1 MPVTQNVAPGAPGI
15 PARWTSSAK
24 SGVGTSLSPAGRIW
38 FTISHGILN
47 EIYYSRVDSAC
58 TRDLGLIVTAAAG
71 YFSEEKRAATHS
83 IEPFEDGVPAYRLV
97 NTANDGA
104 WRIEKRILADPAR
117 PALLQEITFTALRGV
132 ADDYRVYALLA
143 PHLVNAGMGNTA
155 WVGEH
160 EGKPVLFASGRGSCL
175 ALASSLPWRTG
186 SAGYV
191 GFSDGWQ
198 QLHNTGELDA
208 AYQRAEDGNVALTGE
223 IGFSAARTKALLAL
237 GFGATPEQAAEHAF
251 ASLKQGFEPA
261 ANSYL
266 QNWRNWQKGL
276 LPLDRH
282 AVPGTNFYRVSTAV
296 LATHRSIATPGAAV
310 ASLSIPWGFD
320 KGDDDL
326 GGYHLVWPRDLVETA
341 GGFLAAGDAASALQI
356 LDYLG
361 SIQQPDGHWPQ
372 NAWLDGSAYWPGIQ
386 MDECAFPLL
395 LAEALHRAGH
405 LPHARLAVLLPMIE
419 RAAGFVVR
427 NGPVTGEDRWEEDA
441 GYSPFTLAVEIAALL
456 AAADLLDACGK
467 PDAATYLRETSDVW
481 NDQVERWT
489 YVTGTAICGQVGVEG
504 YYVRIAPPDSASAGS
519 PKDGYVPIK
528 NRPPGDTNRPAEQI
542 VSPDALALVR
552 FGLRAADDPR
562 MTDTVKVI
570 DAQLRCDLPQG
581 PLWYRYNGDGYGEHE
596 DGAPFDGTGQGR
608 PWPLLAGE
616 RAHYELAAGRREKAA
631 SLLAALEG
639 SAGPGGLLPEQV
651 WDGADMPERELLHGR
666 PSGSAMPLV
675 WAHSEHIKLLRSLRD
690 GAVFDMPPQGV
701 KRYIEDKTV
710 SPFRTWRFNNKIRT
724 VPAGK
729 TLRFELLAPATVHW
743 STDNWATAHD
753 SQTVENDFGIHLAD
767 LPVSGLPK
775 GSTLT
780 FTFFWPGA
788 GDWENVDFSVISGD
802 QDSQQTFPR

>member
-1 MPVTQNVAPGAPGI
+1 MPVTPNVAPGAPGI

-58 TRDLGLIVTAAAG
+58 TRDLGLIVTGAAG
-71 YFSEEKRAATHS
+71 YFSEEKRDATHS

-117 PALLQEITFTALRGV
+117 PALLQEITFTALRGA

-237 GFGATPEQAAEHAF
+237 GFGATPEEAAEHAF

-405 LPHARLAVLLPMIE
+405 LPHARLAVFLPMIE

-504 YYVRIAPPDSASAGS
+504 YYVRIAPPDSAEAGS

-701 KRYIEDKTV
+701 KRYIEAKTV

-729 TLRFELLAPATVHW
+729 TLRVELLAPATVHW

-767 LPVSGLPK
+767 LAVSGLPK

>member
-58 TRDLGLIVTAAAG
+58 TRDLGLIVTGAAG
-71 YFSEEKRAATHS
+71 YFSEEKRDATHS

-117 PALLQEITFTALRGV
+117 PALLQEITFTALRGI

-175 ALASSLPWRTG
+175 ALVSSLPWRTG

-237 GFGATPEQAAEHAF
+237 GFGATPEEAAEHAF

-261 ANSYL
+261 AKSYL

-528 NRPPGDTNRPAEQI
+528 NRPPGDTDRPAEQI

-562 MTDTVKVI
+562 MTNTVRVI

-651 WDGADMPERELLHGR
+651 WDGADRPERELLHGR

-701 KRYIEDKTV
+701 KRYIEAKTV

-729 TLRFELLAPATVHW
+729 TLRVELLAPATVHW